1 LRGDAAGREKRV
13 FRFNHL
19 NAVAVAKQR
28 ARTLR
33 ARLLELTV
41 ARAALLSR
49 SDAHMQAEQEVR
61 SRLRSV
67 ERFIDDPWAT
77 DSLLGLSSEEDLRS
91 ILDAG
96 FAPLAREQTS
106 PVALGGQQ

>member
-1 LRGDAAGREKRV
+1 M
-13 FRFNHL
+13 FRFDHL

-33 ARLLELTV
+33 TRLLELTV
-41 ARAALLSR
+41 ARAALLR
-49 SDAHMQAEQEVR
+49 RGEAHAQAEQEVR

-77 DSLLGLSSEEDLRS
+77 DSLLGLSSEEDRRS

-96 FAPLAREQTS
+96 FAPLGREQT
-106 PVALGGQQ
+106 PPAPLGGQR

>member
-1 LRGDAAGREKRV
+1 M

-33 ARLLELTV
+33 TRLLELTV

-49 SDAHMQAEQEVR
+49 GDAHVQAEQELR
-61 SRLRSV
+61 TRLRSV

-77 DSLLGLSSEEDLRS
+77 DSLLGLGSEEDLRS

-96 FAPLAREQTS
+96 FAPLAREQTHS
-106 PVALGGQQ
+106 VPLGRQR